1 MLENEQKNL
10 WLILLISA
18 FITLLASI
26 YMSYKTG
33 KTEYAWIIGSIIFGI
48 GCGDKYRKLKNK

>member
-1 MLENEQKNL
+1 MDKKNL

-18 FITLLASI
+18 FIALLASI

-33 KTEYAWIIGSIIFGI
+33 KTEYVWITVSMLFGI
-48 GCGDKYRKLKNK
+48 ECGDKYNKLKNK

>member
-18 FITLLASI
+18 FITLIASI

-33 KTEYAWIIGSIIFGI
+33 KTEYAWIIGSMLFGI

>member
-1 MLENEQKNL
+1 MDNKNL

-18 FITLLASI
+18 FSTLLASI